1 MTEMQHGFKIKKA
14 LAENT
19 AEMKVLADRLLSV
32 IAGAEHGIEQ
42 EQAKDQPSQWKIQ
55 GYKHLREKAEERLTA
70 FKAGPERLPK
80 FLQPGQDE
88 LPK

>member
-1 MTEMQHGFKIKKA
+1 MADAKHGSRIKKA

-32 IAGAEHGIEQ
+32 IAGAEHNIEQ

-55 GYKHLREKAEERLTA
+55 GFKHLRDKAEERLTA

-80 FLQPGQDE
+80 FLQSGQDE
-88 LPK
+88 LAK

>member
-1 MTEMQHGFKIKKA
+1 MSETQHGSRIKKA

-32 IAGAEHGIEQ
+32 IAGAEHAIE
-42 EQAKDQPSQWKIQ
+42 EEMKKDQPSQWKIQ
-55 GYKHLREKAEERLTA
+55 ANKHLRDKAEERLAA

-80 FLQPGQDE
+80 FLQPGTDE